1 MATKIGRI
9 LMTTPQFPLQDQ
21 LCGFS
26 RALFSTW
33 LYHRRFNILF
43 DAGEGVATSLC
54 NRVFGIRR
62 IFLSHGHADH
72 IAGLVNLLNIRNL
85 GAGDQTA
92 SLKIYIPK
100 NNKLIEFM
108 MDYLARTQKAL
119 SFELEWIPI
128 DADEDV
134 MLDDQRNK
142 VFLRTFKTKHS
153 QRQLSLGYNII
164 EKRRRLK
171 PEYEA
176 LSQREINQIV
186 WTKGKEEIATEY
198 EKIIFSY
205 GGDSRPINPD
215 LVRESLF
222 LCHES
227 TYMSSD
233 DDERNFQQH
242 SILDEVLEMA
252 KQANVETLLLFHTS
266 LRYNLD
272 ELREK
277 INAAKARI
285 EPGCQVLVLCANNI
299 IDTANEG
306 SWRKKM
312 RKDSLKEQSLDGNS
326 F

>member
-1 MATKIGRI
+1 MA
-9 LMTTPQFPLQDQ
+9 TPQFPLQDQ

-62 IFLSHGHADH
+62 VFLSHGHADH

-119 SFELEWIPI
+119 SFDLEWVSV
-128 DADEDV
+128 DENEEI
-134 MLDDQRNK
+134 MLDDQRSK
-142 VFLRTFKTKHS
+142 VFLRTFRTEHS

-164 EKRRRLK
+164 EKRRKLK
-171 PEYEA
+171 SEYEG
-176 LSQREINQIV
+176 LSQRELNQIV
-186 WTKGKEEIATEY
+186 WTKGKDEIATEF

-205 GGDSRPINPD
+205 GGDSRPIDPA
-215 LVRESLF
+215 LVKESLF
-222 LCHES
+222 LCHEC

-242 SILDEVLEMA
+242 SFLDEVLKTA
-252 KQANVETLLLFHTS
+252 KEAKVETLLLFHTS

-277 INAAKARI
+277 INDARERI
-285 EPGCQVLVLCANNI
+285 EPGCRVLVLFGDTI
-299 IDTANEG
+299 MDTANEG
-306 SWRKKM
+306 SWRRKK
-312 RKDSLKEQSLDGNS
+312 RRERPKEQSLEENS
-326 F
+326 LSRS

>member
-1 MATKIGRI
+1 
-9 LMTTPQFPLQDQ
+9 MTTPQFPLQDQ
-21 LCGFS
+21 LRGFS

-43 DAGEGVATSLC
+43 DAGEGVASSLY

-62 IFLSHGHADH
+62 VFLSHGHADH

-108 MDYLARTQKAL
+108 MDYLARTQKTL

-128 DADEDV
+128 DAGEEI

-142 VFLRTFKTKHS
+142 VFLRSFKTRHS

-171 PEYEA
+171 PEYEGIA
-176 LSQREINQIV
+176 QRDLNQIV
-186 WTKGKEEIATEY
+186 WTKGKDEIATEF
-198 EKIIFSY
+198 EKTIFSY
-205 GGDSRPINPD
+205 GGDSRPIDPAD
-215 LVRESLF
+215 VKESLF
-222 LCHES
+222 LCHEC
-227 TYMSSD
+227 TYMSSE
-233 DDERNFQQH
+233 DDERDFQQH
-242 SILDEVLEMA
+242 SFLDEVLETA
-252 KQANVETLLLFHTS
+252 KQSKVETLLLFHTS
-266 LRYNLD
+266 LRYNLE

-277 INAAKARI
+277 ISLAKARV
-285 EPGCQVLVLCANNI
+285 EPGCQVLMLYGDTI
-299 IDTANEG
+299 IDTSIEG
-306 SWRKKM
+306 SWRKKVYKE
-312 RKDSLKEQSLDGNS
+312 RLKDKSLDDNAL
-326 F
+326 

>member
-1 MATKIGRI
+1 MA
-9 LMTTPQFPLQDQ
+9 TPQFPLQDQ

-92 SLKIYIPK
+92 TLKIYIPS
-100 NNKLIEFM
+100 NNKLIEFL
-108 MDYLARTQKAL
+108 MDYLARTQKSL
-119 SFELEWIPI
+119 SFDLEWIPI
-128 DADEDV
+128 NADEEIF
-134 MLDDQRNK
+134 LEDQRSK
-142 VFLRTFKTKHS
+142 IFLRTFKTEHS

-164 EKRRRLK
+164 EKRRKLK
-171 PEYEA
+171 AEYEG
-176 LSQREINQIV
+176 LSQRELNQIV
-186 WTKGKEEIATEY
+186 WSKGKDEIATEFD
-198 EKIIFSY
+198 KIIFSY
-205 GGDSRPINPD
+205 GGDSRPIKPD
-215 LVRESLF
+215 LVKESLF
-222 LCHES
+222 LCHEC
-227 TYMSSD
+227 TYLSSE

-242 SILDEVLEMA
+242 SFLDEVLETA
-252 KQANVETLLLFHTS
+252 KAAKVETLMLFHTS

-277 INAAKARI
+277 INAARDRI
-285 EPGCQVLVLCANNI
+285 KPGCKVLVLCGDSI
-299 IDTANEG
+299 MDTANEG
-306 SWRKKM
+306 SWRRKK
-312 RKDSLKEQSLDGNS
+312 RRERPKDNSLEDNSLS
-326 F
+326 RS

>member
-1 MATKIGRI
+1 
-9 LMTTPQFPLQDQ
+9 MTTPQFPLQDQ

-100 NNKLIEFM
+100 NNKLIEFL
-108 MDYLARTQKAL
+108 MDYLARTQKSL
-119 SFELEWIPI
+119 SFDLEWIPI
-128 DADEDV
+128 DADEDI
-134 MLDDQRNK
+134 MLEDQRGN
-142 VFLRTFKTKHS
+142 VFLRTFRTEHS

-164 EKRRRLK
+164 EKRRKLK
-171 PEYEA
+171 PEYDG
-176 LSQREINQIV
+176 LSQRELNQIV
-186 WTKGKEEIATEY
+186 WSKGKDEIATRFD
-198 EKIIFSY
+198 KIIFSY
-205 GGDSRPINPD
+205 GGDSRPINPA
-215 LVRESLF
+215 LVKESLF
-222 LCHES
+222 LCHEC

-242 SILDEVLEMA
+242 SFLDEVLETA
-252 KQANVETLLLFHTS
+252 KEAQVETLLLFHTS

-272 ELREK
+272 ELREQ
-277 INAAKARI
+277 INTARNRI
-285 EPGCQVLVLCANNI
+285 DPGCKVLVLCGNTI
-299 IDTANEG
+299 IDSENEG
-306 SWRKKM
+306 SWHRKK
-312 RKDSLKEQSLDGNS
+312 RRERPKDISLDENS
-326 F
+326 LSRS

>member
-1 MATKIGRI
+1 
-9 LMTTPQFPLQDQ
+9 MTTPQFPLQDQ

-62 IFLSHGHADH
+62 VFLSHGHADH

-92 SLKIYIPK
+92 GLKIYIPK
-100 NNKLIEFM
+100 NNKLIEFII
-108 MDYLARTQKAL
+108 DYLTRTQKAL
-119 SFELEWIPI
+119 SFDLEWIPI
-128 DADEDV
+128 EPG
-134 MLDDQRNK
+134 LDIELEDQRNK
-142 VFLRTFKTKHS
+142 VFIRSFQTEHS

-171 PEYEA
+171 PEYEGIPQHE
-176 LSQREINQIV
+176 LNKIV
-186 WTKGKEEIATEY
+186 WTKGRDEIATEF
-198 EKIIFSY
+198 EKIIFTY

-215 LVRESLF
+215 LIRNSLF
-222 LCHES
+222 LCHEC

-242 SILDEVLEMA
+242 SFLDEVLETA
-252 KQANVETLLLFHTS
+252 RNAGVETLLLFHTS

-272 ELREK
+272 ELQEK
-277 INAAKARI
+277 IMAARQRI
-285 EPGCQVLVLCANNI
+285 DPGCRILVLCGDML
-299 IDTANEG
+299 IDTAEEG
-306 SWRKKM
+306 SWR
-312 RKDSLKEQSLDGNS
+312 RKRRREKNRDKNREQKAL
-326 F
+326 